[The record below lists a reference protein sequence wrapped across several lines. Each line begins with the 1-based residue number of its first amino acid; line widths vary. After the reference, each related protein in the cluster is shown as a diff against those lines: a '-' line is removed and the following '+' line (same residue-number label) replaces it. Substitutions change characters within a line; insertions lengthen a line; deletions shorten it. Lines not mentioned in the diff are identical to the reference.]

1 MRHTYTETKL
11 IRDIATIMAKNPD
24 EKEWTRKLLAGKL
37 SEMYPGK
44 YYQELMNEI
53 SAAILLDKY
62 CNKRFKVVRT
72 GVWGLRIDDLI
83 KGK

>member
-1 MRHTYTETKL
+1 MPKHTYTETKL
-11 IRDIATIMAKNPD
+11 IRDIATIMAKNQGV
-24 EKEWTRKLLAGKL
+24 KEWTRKMLAEKL
-37 SEMYPGK
+37 SEVYPEK

-72 GVWGLRIDDLI
+72 GVWDLRE
-83 KGK
+83 KG